1 MAEDPRALLSRPAM
15 HSLQPAFLERL
26 ILPPRVAVV
35 LRRLGEHKGRQELY
49 RKQAPEMLENL
60 RRVALIEST
69 ESSNRLEGIVA
80 SDDKRLH
87 ALVSERSQPADR
99 NEAEIAGYR
108 DVLDTVHQNH
118 SHIPFTDRVVL
129 QLHRDL
135 LKYAD
140 DSGGRWKSAANDI
153 RETLP
158 DGTQRVRFQ
167 PLAPHLTEDAMRD
180 LHHHYTR
187 AVQEGVWDP
196 LLLIP
201 FYLLDF
207 LCIHPFSDGN
217 GRLSRLLSLLAL
229 YHQGYE
235 VGRFIS
241 LERVIEKTKESYYDT
256 LLLSSRHWH
265 EARHDPWPWT
275 EYFLSTLL
283 AASSEFES
291 RFSRISTGRGSKTDT
306 VHNAITALIGDFS
319 LTDLEKAC
327 PLVSRDMIRRVLADL
342 RKTGHV
348 ECLGRG
354 PSARW
359 RKKM

>member
-1 MAEDPRALLSRPAM
+1 MKSFSPDFLQKLS
-15 HSLQPAFLERL
+15 
-26 ILPPRVAVV
+26 LPPRVSGV
-35 LRRLGEHKGRQELY
+35 LRRLGEHKGRQELF

-80 SDDKRLH
+80 ANDQRLR
-87 ALVSERSQPADR
+87 ALVAERSQPVNR
-99 NEAEIAGYR
+99 TEAEIAGYR

-118 SHIPFTDRVVL
+118 AHIPFTDRVVL

-140 DSGGRWKSAANDI
+140 DSGGRWKISANDI

-158 DGTQRVRFQ
+158 DGTQRIRFK
-167 PLAPHLTEDAMRD
+167 PLSPHLTVDAMRD
-180 LHHHYTR
+180 LHLRYAQ
-187 AVQEGVWDP
+187 AVREQVWDP
-196 LLLIP
+196 LILIP
-201 FYLLDF
+201 LYLLDF

-217 GRLSRLLSLLAL
+217 GRMSRLLSLLAL
-229 YHQGYE
+229 YHQGYD
-235 VGRFIS
+235 VGRFIG
-241 LERVIEKTKESYYDT
+241 LERVIEKTKESYYET
-256 LLLSSRHWH
+256 LFISSQHWH

-283 AASSEFES
+283 AAYSEFES
-291 RFSRISTGRGSKTDT
+291 RFGRISTGRGSKTDT
-306 VHNAITALIGDFS
+306 VHNAIQATVADFS
-319 LTDLEKAC
+319 LTDLEKVC
-327 PLVSRDMIRRVLADL
+327 PMVSRDMIRRILADL
-342 RKTGHV
+342 RKAGRV

-354 PSARW
+354 PQALW